1 MKSNDDGGEAAYGC
15 DGILWM
21 TKAPTAYEKITE
33 YRRNQNN
40 EGWTRPRRQ
49 MGIISKA
56 FGLAVS
62 EGEKN

>member
-1 MKSNDDGGEAAYGC
+1 MKSNDVEVEAAYRW

-21 TKAPTAYEKITE
+21 TKAPTAYEKITA
-33 YRRNQNN
+33 YRRNQNY

-49 MGIISKA
+49 MGITSKA